1 MTHSTDRPALLR
13 LGADYLT
20 AYAANDAVT
29 LFRLAD
35 RWSETALRDA
45 TCEVA
50 LVGLRAAL
58 GPTGVE
64 TVCRHLQGVQA

>member
-1 MTHSTDRPALLR
+1 MTRPDDRPALLR

-64 TVCRHLQGVQA
+64 TVCRHLQEVGA